1 MKIRILVTGG
11 AGNIAQI
18 IKRNLGA
25 KYNIINPSRKEFNL
39 LDPPQM
45 KEFLQG
51 QSFDILIHTAI
62 LGGRRTK
69 EENGDIT
76 HLNLL
81 MFENIM
87 LYKDLFKL
95 IINLDS
101 AASYDRSTD
110 IMNRSEDDLKTVPMD
125 PYGLSKYIIYQ
136 RSLSLNHMINL
147 RIFNIYHD
155 QEEPDRFI
163 AACWRATKQNST
175 LTIFQDKYFDFFHK
189 NDFIKVI
196 DHYIKN
202 CDRVVLLPKTINLCY
217 KNKLLLSEIAFQI
230 IGNRDNI
237 IVEKQDSNNNYCGNS
252 NLLYSMRLDINST
265 FEESLHLKNST

>member
-1 MKIRILVTGG
+1 MNNILITGG

-18 IKRNLGA
+18 IKRNLGT

-39 LDPPQM
+39 LDPHQM

-69 EENGDIT
+69 EENGEIT

-81 MFENIM
+81 MFENIL

-136 RSLSLNHMINL
+136 RSLSVNNMINL
-147 RIFNIYHD
+147 RIFNIYHNL
-155 QEEPDRFI
+155 EEPDRFI
-163 AACWRATKQNST
+163 ASCFKAKQENSN

-189 NDFIKVI
+189 DDFIKVI
-196 DHYIKN
+196 DHYIIN

-217 KNKLLLSEIAFQI
+217 KNKLLLSQIALHI

-237 IVEKQDSNNNYCGNS
+237 IVEKQESNNNYCGNS

-265 FEESLHLKNST
+265 FEESLPLK